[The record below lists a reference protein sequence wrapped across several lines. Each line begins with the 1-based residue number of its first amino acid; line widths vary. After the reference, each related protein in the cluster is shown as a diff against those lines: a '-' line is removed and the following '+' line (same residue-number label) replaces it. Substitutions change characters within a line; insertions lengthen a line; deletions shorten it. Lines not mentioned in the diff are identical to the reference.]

1 MLFRSHV
8 GQKMKDAL
16 HTTGTEQAELKR
28 LYGALTDDLKKSVEN
43 AGGPRALDAFER
55 ANALNSRVQA
65 RRDQLYKIV
74 GATGDKPPEF
84 VFDKLYKMGMDKAGA
99 NINLLTEARKSIKPD
114 AWEDVRSGIINN
126 LVKDFSPDKFATSY
140 GKLSE
145 RGKDIIF
152 GPTGSSVRQAMD
164 DINTVASKYKEAGK
178 SRNLSKTAPVLLGAG
193 ALLGL
198 ATGTTRSEEHTSELQ
213 SH

>member
-1 MLFRSHV
+1 MLFRS
-8 GQKMKDAL
+8 
-16 HTTGTEQAELKR
+16 
-28 LYGALTDDLKKSVEN
+28 
-43 AGGPRALDAFER
+43 
-55 ANALNSRVQA
+55 
-65 RRDQLYKIV
+65 
-74 GATGDKPPEF
+74 
-84 VFDKLYKMGMDKAGA
+84 
-99 NINLLTEARKSIKPD
+99 
-114 AWEDVRSGIINN
+114 WEDVRSGIINN

-198 ATGTTRSEEHTSELQ
+198 ATGTTGIGETAAGVLGTLPVAMLLASPRSARTVSNFIKKPSKLGYNALLNAARIEAGQPAEEEPRMQRKAGGRVYPAKKLNLMERAARKAFNDIANESKPLMDMPDEQIVNALRIAKDR
-213 SH
+213 